1 MEGQHAYFWE
11 CLHVAGSLLK
21 YHLNIHLNIIDTEM
35 EAKPN
40 KKLAQNI
47 GMQMSAELKC
57 VN

>member
-1 MEGQHAYFWE
+1 MGGQHTYFWE
-11 CLHVAGSLLK
+11 WLNVAGSLLE
-21 YHLNIHLNIIDTEM
+21 YHLNIYLNIIDTEM